1 MPSRR
6 SRALAPTPDEH
17 DALARFT
24 IAQANVK
31 ASVKYKRAKALL
43 SALCLVTGHTR
54 PSYGVKGIFGT
65 QRAVPMPGADDSPV
79 AAEAV
84 DVEVQLGAAFAME
97 HPCDD
102 MTTGLQPDV
111 CAAADWL
118 IEHRHSDLSQARESR
133 METIALCA
141 RELHECNEE
150 LFACAPKH
158 ILEAKP
164 PRIHAALCMC
174 LADAMQLPDEH
185 LVEHMVLGCPAV
197 GLSPD

>member
-43 SALCLVTGHTR
+43 SVLCLVTGHTR

-84 DVEVQLGAAFAME
+84 DVEVQLRSCVCHGTSMRR
-97 HPCDD
+97 HDNR
-102 MTTGLQPDV
+102 TT
-111 CAAADWL
+111 A
-118 IEHRHSDLSQARESR
+118 
-133 METIALCA
+133 
-141 RELHECNEE
+141 
-150 LFACAPKH
+150 
-158 ILEAKP
+158 
-164 PRIHAALCMC
+164 
-174 LADAMQLPDEH
+174 
-185 LVEHMVLGCPAV
+185 
-197 GLSPD
+197 